1 LTSLNSASVRA
12 IRTSLSAILVSRRL
26 TASSTTP
33 KSSNRLRLVWPE
45 PVERIAAFL
54 RASAVEGRLEE
65 LLAGAEPPAGEKL
78 RADRFDAGGAG
89 VVVALVP
96 AGRSVDERKLAAVA
110 GVDDLHSV
118 PATDFPFPEA
128 RVFMDQSI
136 LSADAVWLEAGS
148 PRHVLAL
155 SPVQIARV
163 TKALT
168 ADLLREG

>member
-1 LTSLNSASVRA
+1 M
-12 IRTSLSAILVSRRL
+12 
-26 TASSTTP
+26 
-33 KSSNRLRLVWPE
+33 WPE

-65 LLAGAEPPAGEKL
+65 LLPGAEPPAGQKL
-78 RADRFDAGGAG
+78 RADGFEAGGV

-96 AGRSVDERKLAAVA
+96 AGRSVDARKLAAAA
-110 GVDDLHSV
+110 GSDEARSA
-118 PATDFPFPEA
+118 PATDFPFAGA

-136 LSADAVWLEAGS
+136 LAADAVWLEAGS
-148 PRHVLAL
+148 PRHVLGL

>member
-1 LTSLNSASVRA
+1 VARDQEPVDLLR
-12 IRTSLSAILVSRRL
+12 RRL
-26 TASSTTP
+26 LALDGVLGLQGRAAADRGP
-33 KSSNRLRLVWPE
+33 VAGRDGDAVPHRAGCLRL
-45 PVERIAAFL
+45 
-54 RASAVEGRLEE
+54 
-65 LLAGAEPPAGEKL
+65 
-78 RADRFDAGGAG
+78 
-89 VVVALVP
+89 VVALVP

-110 GVDDLHSV
+110 GSDDLRSV

-148 PRHVLAL
+148 PRHVLGL